1 MTSQPLADDLLPE
14 PDLDTVLRISRL
26 LMPLSLYHRH
36 TVKDLHLLPRT
47 GPWMLVMNHSL
58 ATYDGF
64 LFGTYAVR
72 HLKRVPRAL
81 GDKRIFQ
88 TPALRDFAHKI
99 GIVEA
104 SPDAGMRLLRAG
116 QIIGVAPG
124 GMWEAL
130 RPRAQRYTV
139 RWDERRGFVRLA
151 LRAGVPIV
159 VASCPAAD
167 DLYDVYGSQL
177 TDLIYERLHMPVPLA
192 RGLGPTML
200 PRPVKLTHYIAEPIV
215 PLKHDPEHEAEQ
227 VEELHAQATA
237 AMAELMSRR

>member
-1 MTSQPLADDLLPE
+1 MTSTPLDDALLPE
-14 PDLDTVLRISRL
+14 PDLDTVLRVSRL

-36 TVKDLHLLPRT
+36 TVKDLDRLPRT

-72 HLKRVPRAL
+72 HLQRVPRAL

-88 TPALRDFAHKI
+88 TPALRDFAHAI

-130 RPRAQRYTV
+130 RPRDERYRV
-139 RWDERRGFVRLA
+139 RWEERRGFVRLA
-151 LRAGVPIV
+151 LQAGAPIV

-167 DLYDVYGSQL
+167 DLYDVYGSRL
-177 TDLIYERLHMPVPLA
+177 TDLIYERLHLPVPLA
-192 RGLGPTML
+192 RGLGPTLL

-215 PLKHDPEHEAEQ
+215 PPRHDPAHEDEQ
-227 VEELHAQATA
+227 VEELHARACA
-237 AMAELMSRR
+237 AMAGLMTRR